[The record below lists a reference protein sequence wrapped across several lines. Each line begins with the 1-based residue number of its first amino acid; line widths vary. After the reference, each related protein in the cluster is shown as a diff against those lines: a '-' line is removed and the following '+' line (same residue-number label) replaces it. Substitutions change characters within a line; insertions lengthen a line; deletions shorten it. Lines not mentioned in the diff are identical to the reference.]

1 MEETVIE
8 KIKHRLPV
16 TEVIGSYISL
26 VPSGAQFKARC
37 PFHNER
43 TASFTVSPDRGS
55 YYCFGCGAKGDI
67 FNFVQ
72 EFEGLDFKGALKI
85 LADRAGIV
93 LSEYKA
99 AVPKQ
104 KSDSVYDMLESATER
119 YQSELG
125 RNTEAQNYL
134 AKRGVTPETIT
145 AFRLGYAPDEWGY
158 ISGGANKAIGDVLER
173 AGLSKAAEKGYY
185 DRFRRR
191 IMFPLMDASGRVV
204 GFSGRMF
211 PESDDGPKYLNS
223 PETEVFNKTKILFGF
238 DKAKQAI
245 RQHNFAILV
254 EGQMDLVLSHQAG
267 FKNTVATSGTAVSEQ
282 ITEDPSAQL
291 SIISR
296 LTPNIFLAFDGDKA
310 GERALS
316 RAALVALS
324 LGMNPKVVELP
335 EGVDPADFILE
346 KGADGWKALLKEAK
360 HYILYSLQKVI
371 QTTSAHNARI
381 LIQQK
386 VFPFILRVPSEIE
399 QMKYLQMVG
408 HELGIGERA
417 VVQDFESYKKNTV
430 KNVVVTPE
438 TQTANF
444 QLHSPTVSTTNNIKL
459 KPVERFTAFTKAFPE
474 ESKKAKEVFVKT
486 DTLGELI
493 VLPEIDID
501 EPTILLFEAQYGALD
516 ADAKEAVARELAE
529 YALIQIL
536 SEKHAALALQMSQ
549 AKARG
554 DEAEEMRILSVS
566 FSIKQLIDTLQ
577 SKK

>member
-99 AVPKQ
+99 AAPKQ
-104 KSDSVYDMLESATER
+104 KSDVVYDMLESATER

-158 ISGGANKAIGDVLER
+158 ISGGVNKAIGDVLER

-191 IMFPLMDASGRVV
+191 IMFPLMDASARVV

-211 PESDDGPKYLNS
+211 PDSDDGPKYLNS

-346 KGADGWKALLKEAK
+346 KGADGWKKLLKEAK
-360 HYILYSLQKVI
+360 HYILYSLQKVV
-371 QTTSAHNARI
+371 QTTSAHNARV

-399 QMKYLQMVG
+399 QIKYLQMVG

-417 VVQDFESYKKNTV
+417 VVQDFEKYKNTTA
-430 KNVVVTPE
+430 KNVSATPSAFTSS
-438 TQTANF
+438 TQVKPF
-444 QLHSPTVSTTNNIKL
+444 VEIKSMKL
-459 KPVERFTAFTKAFPE
+459 NPVERFYAFIKAFPE
-474 ESKKAKEVFVKT
+474 ESKKAKEVFAKT
-486 DTLGELI
+486 DTLGESI
-493 VLPEIDID
+493 VLPEIEID
-501 EPTILLFEAQYGALD
+501 EPTILSLEAEYSMLAI
-516 ADAKEAVARELAE
+516 DAKEAVARELAE
-529 YALIQIL
+529 YALIQVL

>member
-99 AVPKQ
+99 AAPKQ

-134 AKRGVTPETIT
+134 AKRGLTPETIA

-158 ISGGANKAIGDVLER
+158 ISGGANKTLGDVLER

-211 PESDDGPKYLNS
+211 PDSDDGPKYLNS
-223 PETEVFNKTKILFGF
+223 PETEVFSKTKILFGF

-335 EGVDPADFILE
+335 EGMDPADFILE
-346 KGADGWKALLKEAK
+346 KGTDGWKELLKEAR

-371 QTTSAHNARI
+371 QTTSAHNARV

-399 QMKYLQMVG
+399 QIKYLQMVG

-417 VVQDFESYKKNTV
+417 VVQDFENYKNTV
-430 KNVVVTPE
+430 AKN
-438 TQTANF
+438 TAAPTN
-444 QLHSPTVSTTNNIKL
+444 HSMSAEAGSFNVATENSIKL
-459 KPVERFTAFTKAFPE
+459 KPVERFSAFVKAFPE
-474 ESKKAKEVFVKT
+474 ESKKAQEFIVNTTISGEVIIF
-486 DTLGELI
+486 
-493 VLPEIDID
+493 PEIEIG
-501 EPTILLFEAQYGALD
+501 EPIILLFEAQYGMLGV
-516 ADAKEAVARELAE
+516 DAKEAVGLELAA
-529 YALIQIL
+529 YALIQAL

-554 DEAEEMRILSVS
+554 DEAEEMRILSIS